1 MKILVVDDEQ
11 LLVKG
16 IKFNLENEGYQVL
29 TAYDGAAAV
38 ELARRES
45 LDLIILDL
53 MMPQLSGSEACMKI
67 REFSDVPIIMLTARS
82 EDADKLMG
90 FACGADDYVTKPFN
104 PVELLA
110 RVRSQLRRYMTLGGG
125 HTAPS
130 AVTIGG
136 VSLDDNAKTVT
147 VDGDTVNLTPLE
159 YDILRL
165 LMQHPGKVFSPHEIY
180 RRVWHEDPAADN
192 PVAVHVRHIR
202 EKIEINPAEPRY
214 LKVVWGKGYK
224 MEGTAQ

>member
-67 REFSDVPIIMLTARS
+67 REFPDVPIIMLTARS